1 MSLPDGRTADTLSPP
16 QARPRL
22 GVVFTVI
29 AAGVAMA
36 NLDVFIVNVALP
48 DIGHQF
54 SGTSLASL
62 SWVLNAYAVVFA
74 ALLVPA
80 GNFADRVNPR
90 IAYLSGIVLF
100 TLSSVLCALAPG
112 IWFLVGARV
121 LQAVGAAMLIPSSLG
136 LLLATA
142 PPEKRLAS
150 VRGWTAISG
159 VASALGPVLGG
170 LLTDLSW
177 HWVFLVNVPIGV
189 AALLGGLR
197 VLPRVPSRDLPRAD
211 VLGAGC

>member
-1 MSLPDGRTADTLSPP
+1 MSLPDGRTADTPGP
-16 QARPRL
+16 TEQRPRL

-54 SGTSLASL
+54 SGTSLATL

-90 IAYLSGIVLF
+90 IAYLSGIALF

-112 IWFLVGARV
+112 IWLLVGARV

-159 VASALGPVLGG
+159 VASALG
-170 LLTDLSW
+170 
-177 HWVFLVNVPIGV
+177 
-189 AALLGGLR
+189 
-197 VLPRVPSRDLPRAD
+197 
-211 VLGAGC
+211 